1 MKNKNYFFVMLLVT
15 AFLVL
20 SCQNENPIST
30 SENESLLKSKPT
42 TVTCVFDL
50 SPEEEAGLIY
60 MRLEEKLARDVY
72 IFLYGEHNRQLFNNI
87 SVSEQIHMD
96 KMLVLLDNYGITDP
110 ALSGEGLF
118 NEPEFQHLYDSLT
131 AQGQVSFQE
140 ALLVGE
146 GIENLDIEDL
156 EYQLNNV
163 VSGNPDIENVYTN
176 LLTGSQNHLA
186 TFLKHI
192 ALISTLPS
200 TK

>member
-30 SENESLLKSKPT
+30 SENESLLKSKPIT
-42 TVTCVFDL
+42 GTCVFDL

-72 IFLYGEHNRQLFNNI
+72 IFLYAEHNRQLFNNI

-118 NEPEFQHLYDSLT
+118 NEPEFQQLYDSLT
-131 AQGQVSFQE
+131 AMGQVSFQE

-176 LLTGSQNHLA
+176 LLAASQNHLA
-186 TFLKHI
+186 TFLQHI
-192 ALISTLPS
+192 ATDFILPP